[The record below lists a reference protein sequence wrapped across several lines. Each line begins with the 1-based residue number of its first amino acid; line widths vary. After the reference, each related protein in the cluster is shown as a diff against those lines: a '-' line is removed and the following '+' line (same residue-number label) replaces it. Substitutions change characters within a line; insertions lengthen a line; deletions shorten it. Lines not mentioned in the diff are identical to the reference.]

1 MENNKYKVDQATV
14 DGAITQEIFIQGTK
28 STHVCIILLNTGYE
42 AVGHKTLPEDSE
54 LNATQKKEIVRN
66 LAFADATDHI
76 EGIARWQKI
85 VAEMVAERQSDTA
98 MSEAP
103 SEPLYD
109 HL

>member
-1 MENNKYKVDQATV
+1 M
-14 DGAITQEIFIQGTK
+14 
-28 STHVCIILLNTGYE
+28 
-42 AVGHKTLPEDSE
+42 
-54 LNATQKKEIVRN
+54 RN

-103 SEPLYD
+103 SEPQYSQDQLPLYD